1 MKETVNGR
9 MMKEM
14 IGTQVLHKNV
24 DIDLVLRIGLGRK
37 FQRYEQGLCLLD
49 MRVGGLSY
57 RMNKD
62 RLEGYMERE

>member
-1 MKETVNGR
+1 
-9 MMKEM
+9 M

-24 DIDLVLRIGLGRK
+24 GIDLVLKRRLGRK
-37 FQRYEQGLCLLD
+37 FLRYEQGLCLPD
-49 MRVGGLSY
+49 KKVEGLND